1 MALDSHANIARCNQS
16 IGESLRCR
24 DRTSEH
30 FRFPHGAREF
40 ELRYAQRPAPL
51 LVQCIEDRLG
61 IDLVRAGW
69 RRCCSVLLR

>member
-1 MALDSHANIARCNQS
+1 MALDSHANMARYDQS
-16 IGESLRCR
+16 VGESLRCR
-24 DRTSEH
+24 DRASEH
-30 FRFPHGAREF
+30 FRFPRGAREF